1 MGHYLLF
8 LKHVRVQSRDSITGC
23 YQYSISDYL
32 HYWQTRFNYVSM
44 KGRIEKDISNAFN
57 KLKITRDERE
67 IDDVSDETLSLFK
80 PKI

>member
-1 MGHYLLF
+1 
-8 LKHVRVQSRDSITGC
+8 
-23 YQYSISDYL
+23 
-32 HYWQTRFNYVSM
+32 M
-44 KGRIEKDISNAFN
+44 KGHIEKDISNAFN